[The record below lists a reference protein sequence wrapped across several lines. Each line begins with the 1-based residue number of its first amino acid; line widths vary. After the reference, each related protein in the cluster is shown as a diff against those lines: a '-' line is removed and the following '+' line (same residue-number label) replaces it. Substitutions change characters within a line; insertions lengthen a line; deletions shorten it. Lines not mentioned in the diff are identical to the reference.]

1 MSYGSGQT
9 GTFQL
14 EDVFP
19 LSAAVGC
26 FVGTS
31 VTGDWLGDIVDKTG
45 DLLGLFDVAV
55 AFGALV
61 GTNVNRP
68 VAGEL
73 LGINVNLP
81 VT

>member
-1 MSYGSGQT
+1 M
-9 GTFQL
+9 
-14 EDVFP
+14 
-19 LSAAVGC
+19 
-26 FVGTS
+26 
-31 VTGDWLGDIVDKTG
+31 TGDWLGDIVDKTG